1 MGLNIYKKAMQDYDY
16 TNNRVVVWLVKLFC
30 LLLSILIVFAMLK

>member
-1 MGLNIYKKAMQDYDY
+1 MNVYKKAMKDYDY

-30 LLLSILIVFAMLK
+30 IVLSVLIVVKLLHG